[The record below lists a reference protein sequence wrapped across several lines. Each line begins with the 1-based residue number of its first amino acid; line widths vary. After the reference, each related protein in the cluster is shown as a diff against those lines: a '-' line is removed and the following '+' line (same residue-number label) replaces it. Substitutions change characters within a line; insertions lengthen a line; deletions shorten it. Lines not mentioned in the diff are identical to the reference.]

1 MMKKSKT
8 DFATYHEVLRTMPPE
23 EYHTPA
29 ETDCRVTP
37 NVGDIMAAAMAAAG
51 TFAIVTGG
59 RTACETDYL
68 AASGA
73 IFPATVTYQQMVAFN
88 RETMKPVMEE
98 ADEMARYAAIARFFR
113 RRDHAVQRP

>member
-1 MMKKSKT
+1 MKKSKT

-37 NVGDIMAAAMAAAG
+37 NVGDIMAAAMAATLCNFAG
-51 TFAIVTGG
+51 RV
-59 RTACETDYL
+59 ACETDYL

-73 IFPATVTYQQMVAFN
+73 IFPATVTYQQMVEFN
-88 RETMKPVMEE
+88 RKTMKPVMEE

-113 RRDHAVQRP
+113 RA